1 MKQRYTIFAFGVILF
16 TFVPFLSVAQHA
28 QIGTYFTCDIP
39 NKSVMPKMSTN
50 AGLGLQFAYKPVQR
64 IPMMLEFKAS
74 VGMYSNRTLQQTY
87 YFDSLN
93 KTTADVTYS
102 SAMNRLSFGTK
113 FYLVNEY
120 RTIRPFI
127 TPQVGMAFMR
137 SKIVIA
143 DPQDEDDCKALER
156 KTTQRY
162 SGFTYGGEVGVDV
175 SMNQLFKL
183 NSEDNKHRLY
193 ASVTFMNSF
202 DRFEYVNIKHMKD
215 HDHAAMNGES
225 GGTAT
230 AEGDR
235 DINGNFI
242 NVSTNSIHEHKI
254 SESVRR
260 AKIRV
265 FVGKNSVSA
274 SRYLPSIFKNIGIEE
289 KIFFY

>member
-127 TPQVGMAFMR
+127 TPQ
-137 SKIVIA
+137 
-143 DPQDEDDCKALER
+143 DEDDCKALER

-193 ASVTFMNSF
+193 
-202 DRFEYVNIKHMKD
+202 
-215 HDHAAMNGES
+215 
-225 GGTAT
+225 
-230 AEGDR
+230 
-235 DINGNFI
+235 
-242 NVSTNSIHEHKI
+242 
-254 SESVRR
+254 
-260 AKIRV
+260 
-265 FVGKNSVSA
+265 
-274 SRYLPSIFKNIGIEE
+274 
-289 KIFFY
+289 

>member
-39 NKSVMPKMSTN
+39 NK
-50 AGLGLQFAYKPVQR
+50 
-64 IPMMLEFKAS
+64 
-74 VGMYSNRTLQQTY
+74 
-87 YFDSLN
+87 
-93 KTTADVTYS
+93 TTADVTYS
-102 SAMNRLSFGTK
+102 SSMNRLSFGTK

-225 GGTAT
+225 GGTA
-230 AEGDR
+230 
-235 DINGNFI
+235 
-242 NVSTNSIHEHKI
+242 
-254 SESVRR
+254 
-260 AKIRV
+260 
-265 FVGKNSVSA
+265 
-274 SRYLPSIFKNIGIEE
+274 
-289 KIFFY
+289 

>member
-16 TFVPFLSVAQHA
+16 TFVPFLSVAQRA

-93 KTTADVTYS
+93 KTTTDVTYS
-102 SAMNRLSFGTK
+102 SSMNRMSIGTK

-120 RTIRPFI
+120 RTVRPYI

-183 NSEDNKHRLY
+183 NTDDNKHRLY

-202 DRFEYVNIKHMKD
+202 NRFEYVNVKHMQD
-215 HDHAAMNGES
+215 HDHAAMNGGS

-230 AEGDR
+230 GDDGR

-254 SESVRR
+254 AELYNTNLQ
-260 AKIRV
+260 
-265 FVGKNSVSA
+265 FWG
-274 SRYLPSIFKNIGIEE
+274 FNIGYT
-289 KIFFY
+289 FNF